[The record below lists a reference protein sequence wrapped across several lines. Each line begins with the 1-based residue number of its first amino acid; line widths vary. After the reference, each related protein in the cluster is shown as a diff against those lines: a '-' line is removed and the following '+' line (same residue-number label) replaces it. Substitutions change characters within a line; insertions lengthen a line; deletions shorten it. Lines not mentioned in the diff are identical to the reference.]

1 MEGARI
7 GGLALVGLV
16 ALLLLRQYKPEWA
29 VFVRMAVTVVSAGI
43 ILTVAGT
50 VIACVTEVTSATAA
64 ADALSGETGTILL
77 KALGIAFLTETAA
90 SICRDSGEGTLAG
103 WVETAGKLEILL
115 LAFPLIRTVME
126 TVTALLTGG

>member
-16 ALLLLRQYKPEWA
+16 ALLILRQYKPEWA
-29 VFVRMAVTVVSAGI
+29 VFIRMAVTVVSMGI
-43 ILTVAGT
+43 ILSMAGT
-50 VIACVTEVTSATAA
+50 VIAYVTDLT
-64 ADALSGETGTILL
+64 TGTGGLNGDTWSLLL

-90 SICRDSGEGTLAG
+90 SICRDSGETSLAG

-115 LAFPLIRTVME
+115 LSFPLIRTVMD
-126 TVTALLTGG
+126 TVADLLGRG

>member
-1 MEGARI
+1 MAGGKL
-7 GGLALVGLV
+7 GGLALVGLT

-29 VFVRMAVTVVSAGI
+29 PFVRIAVTVLAMGM
-43 ILTVAGT
+43 ILSLAGT
-50 VIACVTEVTSATAA
+50 VLSYVTELTDV
-64 ADALSGETGTILL
+64 ADEPDNETRSILL

-115 LAFPLIRTVME
+115 LSIPLIRTVLE
-126 TVTALLTGG
+126 TVAGMLGK